1 MGIDPDNEQ
10 RFRDAGMILTDDP
23 LPQEYAEVVD
33 GLTSDEVD
41 VIIAVKKRLVAA
53 ERVSGQSPITI
64 LFPP

>member
-1 MGIDPDNEQ
+1 MGINPDNEQ

-53 ERVSGQSPITI
+53 ERVSGQSPTTI

>member
-1 MGIDPDNEQ
+1 MATDPENEQ
-10 RFRDAGMILTDDP
+10 RLRDAGMILTEDQ
-23 LPQEYAEVVD
+23 LPQEYAEVLD

-53 ERVSGQSPITI
+53 ERVSGESPIHI